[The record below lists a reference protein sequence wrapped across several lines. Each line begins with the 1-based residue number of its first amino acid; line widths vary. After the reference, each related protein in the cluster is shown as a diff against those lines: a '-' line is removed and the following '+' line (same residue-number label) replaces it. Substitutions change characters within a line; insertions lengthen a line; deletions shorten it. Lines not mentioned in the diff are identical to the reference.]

1 MPSLPTITLLFPLG
15 LLALLSLPL
24 IVWLHLRRERLQ
36 RVVVPS
42 LLLWQ
47 RLPRPVSMQKRRRLP
62 LSLLLLLHL
71 LIATLF
77 ALVLAQ
83 PQGILMQ
90 LLNTK
95 QHTVLIVDVSTSME
109 ARDVA
114 NASRL
119 EAARARASGLLG
131 DLGGES
137 RLTLIA
143 AGPQPQLLAT
153 GQQPTLEPA
162 LEGLM
167 TQGVGADMSG
177 ALTLAQTALEAR
189 NDEFPR
195 QNQRVVVL
203 SDLAPP
209 PDLAS
214 FPFPVVWERIGGNTG
229 NQAIVAIDARTRDY
243 QQSAGTDLYLRVANY
258 SEATLTSHLWLI
270 ADGELLDTR
279 LVTMRPGNEVDLIL
293 QLPAG
298 IATIQAV
305 LEERDVFP
313 IDNVAWLNLQRTHSI
328 ETLLVSANPQPLQQV
343 LEAIDGLQVAVV
355 DVATYASSPLAGQ
368 ADLTIFDGVLPAGPD
383 WPAGSVLVINP
394 PPGGNDTLLPVA
406 AMPLSSTG
414 TLQKSGHAA
423 PWLDEISLE
432 SVDFGPLAA
441 VQRPPWAGTILSQQ
455 DETTGQDVPL
465 IVQGQSGQSR
475 VVIWTF
481 GLRGGNLT
489 TRLAFPL
496 LVARTVR
503 DLTPPPLPAAF
514 TLGEPLVLYP
524 HLHANTA
531 TLYGSDAG
539 AAAGGQAGPD
549 GTARE
554 VLAQHEVGD
563 GPLVFDPPPRPGL
576 YTLVEQRGG
585 EDLATGYVA
594 VNAGSPRESDIR
606 PRAAPPVSPG
616 PSIPALQEGASPA
629 TAPRNDP
636 HPLWSWVALACLAF
650 LMIEWIYVTI
660 RGGRLDRTGRFR

>member
-15 LLALLSLPL
+15 LLALLALPL

-36 RVVVPS
+36 QVVVPS

-71 LIATLF
+71 LIAALF

-83 PQGILMQ
+83 PQGVLMQ
-90 LLNTK
+90 LLNAK

-119 EAARARASGLLG
+119 DAARARASGLLG
-131 DLGGES
+131 NLGGES

-153 GQQPTLEPA
+153 GQHPTLTPA
-162 LEGLM
+162 LEGLT
-167 TQGVGADMSG
+167 TQGVGADMAG

-189 NDEFPR
+189 NDEFLR

-209 PDLAS
+209 PDLDS
-214 FPFPVVWERIGGNTG
+214 FPFPVAWERIGGNTG
-229 NQAIVAIDARTRDY
+229 NQAIVAIDARVRDY

-258 SEATLTSHLWLI
+258 SEATLTSHLWLL

-279 LVTMRPGNEVDLIL
+279 LVTMRPGSEVDLIL

-313 IDNVAWLNLQRTHSI
+313 IDNVAWLNLQRTRSI

-355 DVATYASSPLAGQ
+355 DAATYASSPLAGK
-368 ADLTIFDGVLPAGPD
+368 ADLTIFDGALPAGPD

-406 AMPLSSTG
+406 ATPLSSTG

-441 VQRPPWAGTILSQQ
+441 VQQPPWAGSILSLHN
-455 DETTGQDVPL
+455 DTTGEYIPL

-524 HLHANTA
+524 HLHADTA
-531 TLYGSDAG
+531 TLYDSDVG
-539 AAAGGQAGPD
+539 PEAGGQEGPG

-554 VLAQHEVGD
+554 VLAQHEVAP

-576 YTLVEQRGG
+576 YPLVEQRGG

-594 VNAGSPRESDIR
+594 INAGSPRESDIR
-606 PRAAPPVSPG
+606 PRTAPPIAPG
-616 PSIPALQEGASPA
+616 PPVPAPQEGASSA
-629 TAPRNDP
+629 AAPHDDL

-660 RGGRLDRTGRFR
+660 RGGPARSYRSG